1 MQQPAPFGMRR
12 ETRDSMSMS
21 TKPAKEG
28 ESASQKTHSDQPH
41 FERAQLTCRIVS
53 VGAPCRSICVI
64 TMVLAHA

>member
-12 ETRDSMSMS
+12 ETRDSMSTS

-28 ESASQKTHSDQPH
+28 ESASQKTHSDQLISS
-41 FERAQLTCRIVS
+41 AQLTCRMVS

-64 TMVLAHA
+64 TIVLAHA